1 MLGSSAIVFGE
12 ILALDL
18 DLDLDLDLALDL
30 DLVAKPVFSLMREV
44 RKGRGTSTI
53 TLVWGP

>member
-12 ILALDL
+12 ILA
-18 DLDLDLDLALDL
+18 L

-44 RKGRGTSTI
+44 RKGRGTATI
-53 TLVWGP
+53 TLVWGS

>member
-1 MLGSSAIVFGE
+1 VLGSIAIVFGV

-30 DLVAKPVFSLMREV
+30 ALVAKPVFSLMREV
-44 RKGRGTSTI
+44 RKGCGTATI

>member
-1 MLGSSAIVFGE
+1 MLGSIAIVFGV
-12 ILALDL
+12 IL

-44 RKGRGTSTI
+44 RKGRGTATI

>member
-18 DLDLDLDLALDL
+18 DLALDLA
-30 DLVAKPVFSLMREV
+30 LVAKPVFSLMREV
-44 RKGRGTSTI
+44 RKGCGTATI
-53 TLVWGP
+53 TLVWGS

>member
-1 MLGSSAIVFGE
+1 MLGSIAIVFGV
-12 ILALDL
+12 ILVLDL
-18 DLDLDLDLALDL
+18 DLDLDLDLAL

-44 RKGRGTSTI
+44 RKGCGTATI